1 MNFVFITVLRTI
13 FHCKYSFTNKF
24 KAMKPREGKGDKKNN
39 PRVPPE
45 IKHPPGKQE
54 RQPSEQSPDKRD
66 IPDEIPEREI
76 KRTPANPQ
84 DKSKK

>member
-1 MNFVFITVLRTI
+1 
-13 FHCKYSFTNKF
+13 
-24 KAMKPREGKGDKKNN
+24 MKQRQDKGDKKNN
-39 PRVPPE
+39 PKVPPE

-54 RQPSEQSPDKRD
+54 QRQPSEQSPDRRD

-84 DKSKK
+84 DHSKK

>member
-1 MNFVFITVLRTI
+1 
-13 FHCKYSFTNKF
+13 
-24 KAMKPREGKGDKKNN
+24 MKPRQDKGDKNKKAN
-39 PRVPPE
+39 PQVPPE

-54 RQPSEQSPDKRD
+54 RQPSEQSPDKRE

-84 DKSKK
+84 DNNKE

>member
-1 MNFVFITVLRTI
+1 
-13 FHCKYSFTNKF
+13 
-24 KAMKPREGKGDKKNN
+24 MKPKQDKGDKNKKNN
-39 PRVPPE
+39 PKVPPE

-54 RQPSEQSPDKRD
+54 QQPSEQSPDKRE

-84 DKSKK
+84 DNNKK